1 MNQLTIIGN
10 LTRDPETRDVNTND
24 GMATVCNLSVAVNRY
39 VHGEKRTDYFRVSC
53 WGKLAQNAAKYLT
66 KGAKVAV
73 VGQVTARAFNGQ
85 DGAARYSL
93 ELPAERIEFLSS
105 GAGAA
110 PARDDENQA
119 NDGFEEV
126 ADDELPFE

>member
-73 VGQVTARAFNGQ
+73 VGPVTARAFTGQ
-85 DGAARYSL
+85 DGSAKVNL
-93 ELPAERIEFLSS
+93 DLFAEKIEFLSS
-105 GAGAA
+105 SAGAA
-110 PARDDENQA
+110 PARDDGRQD

-126 ADDELPFE
+126 ADDEVPF